1 MDEKKKSTIS
11 KAFSRTFN
19 RKSLQTPPTS
29 PSALHPQATKKQGA
43 TEPTKTPA
51 PIDTT
56 STNVVNANAIANA
69 KVKSANG
76 GPLSPNSLVSPPE
89 SAGMSLVTSPIQF
102 ANEEKEKSPRRSTM
116 HGRDSTAM
124 SNASTA
130 SRLGMSGSEDNN
142 QDLGVNPADILLGRL
157 VAYKT
162 VIKNLQQYFAEIVVV
177 ESGVSKSMHKAST
190 LIAVPFKDGTQF
202 LGRGGLQDVCA
213 GMRDSSKTRGEQ
225 HANAARF
232 VEETIVKNLRR
243 LKQDIKNKIKAFK
256 SDANLYSTRLF
267 KERELTQQRV
277 GNLVKAIG
285 LFAIAGGL
293 HRDMEKLES
302 DPYVI
307 NLCK

>member
-1 MDEKKKSTIS
+1 MDEKKKSTLS

-19 RKSLQTPPTS
+19 RKSLQSPPSS
-29 PSALHPQATKKQGA
+29 PSALHPQATKKQGVA
-43 TEPTKTPA
+43 EPTITPT

-56 STNVVNANAIANA
+56 STNVVNANAIGNG
-69 KVKSANG
+69 KSTYD

-89 SAGMSLVTSPIQF
+89 SAGVSLVTSPIQF
-102 ANEEKEKSPRRSTM
+102 VNEEKEKSPRRSTM
-116 HGRDSTAM
+116 HVRDSTAM

-142 QDLGVNPADILLGRL
+142 QDAGLNPADILLGRL
-157 VAYKT
+157 VAYKA

-202 LGRGGLQDVCA
+202 LGMGGLQDVCA
-213 GMRDSSKTRGEQ
+213 GMRDSSKLRSEQ

-256 SDANLYSTRLF
+256 SDANLYSTRVF
-267 KERELTQQRV
+267 KERELTQERIS
-277 GNLVKAIG
+277 NLAKAVG
-285 LFAIAGGL
+285 LFEMAGGL
-293 HRDMEKLES
+293 QRDMEKWES